1 MTLQRMLQR
10 FLQRGNMANKAS
22 TTVGVGAIVTA
33 ILGAADPELLAHLV
47 EWREMG
53 QAQGWGVVAAVL
65 IGGLL
70 LKPPQQVL
78 KEGRAAKDILDPDR
92 VAYRELLKSVKE
104 AKRGDADILDVMDT
118 LYTVSLDHVD
128 IEYDPHIVPNR
139 RSSL

>member
-22 TTVGVGAIVTA
+22 TTVGVGAVVTA

-53 QAQGWGVVAAVL
+53 QAEGWGVVAAVL

-78 KEGRAAKDILDPDR
+78 AEGRAAKDILDPDR
-92 VAYRELLKSVKE
+92 VAYRKLLKSVKQ
-104 AKRGDADILDVMDT
+104 AKKGNADILDVMDT
-118 LYTVSLDHVD
+118 LYTVSIDHVD
-128 IEYDPHIVPNR
+128 IDYDPHTVPNR